1 MKRVATGVHEL
12 DLVLGGGLLA
22 GSLVVVGGAPGT
34 GKTILA
40 QQICFALATPE
51 HKAIYYTT
59 LIEPHTKLVGY
70 LEPFHFFDRSQLEER
85 VEFVHLGDIMLEK
98 RGPADDPLGAVLT
111 EIVRVCFEEKPA
123 VIVIDSA
130 KTLRDFVDPPALR
143 QVLYELSG
151 KVAHSDTVVILLGEY
166 SPAELGS
173 SPEFSL
179 ADGIVELAYESREPA
194 DRRWLRVRKLRG
206 AAPLGGKH
214 SFAIDEAGITV
225 YPRLETISLPP
236 EAQEP
241 VGDRIPSGIPKLDEL
256 MGGGIHDGAATAIV
270 GPSGTGKTGVAL
282 HFVVEGLSRGERC
295 LYVSFQ
301 ESESQLVEKAA
312 SFGWDLASPLESG
325 QLAIQHVPGEVID
338 LDRVG
343 AAMRAELAGGDVRRV
358 AVDSLGELVFA
369 ARELE
374 RLPAYSRALAGF
386 IRGGGAS
393 ALITS
398 DTPTTSTIV
407 DPLGGLSFLFQNI
420 VLIRYVEIESE
431 TRRAISIFK
440 MRGSD
445 HAKGLWECE
454 VGEHGLSINGPPL
467 SGIAGALGW
476 SALRGGPAQGEVG
489 GRSG

>member
-12 DLVLGGGLLA
+12 DLVLDGGLLP
-22 GSLVVVGGAPGT
+22 GSLVVVAGGPGT

-40 QQICFALATPE
+40 QQICFAVATPE
-51 HKAIYYTT
+51 HKAVYYTT
-59 LIEPHTKLVGY
+59 LIEPHTKLVEY
-70 LEPFHFFDRSQLEER
+70 MEPFDFFDRSSLEER
-85 VEFVHLGDIMLEK
+85 VSFIHLGDILIEEH
-98 RGPADDPLGAVLT
+98 GPDESPLGPLLT

-123 VIVIDSA
+123 IIVIDSA
-130 KTLRDFVDPPALR
+130 KSLRDFVDRPALR
-143 QVLYELSG
+143 EVLYDLAG
-151 KVAHSDTVVILLGEY
+151 KVAHSNTVVLLLGEY
-166 SPAELGS
+166 SPEELGN

-179 ADGIVELAYESREPA
+179 ADGIVELAYEAREPA

-214 SFAIDEAGITV
+214 SFAIGKAGITV
-225 YPRLETISLPP
+225 YPRLETIPLPSD
-236 EAQEP
+236 AQKP
-241 VGDRIPSGIPKLDEL
+241 VGGRIASGISKLDEL
-256 MGGGIHDGAATAIV
+256 MGGGIHHGEATAIV
-270 GPSGTGKTGVAL
+270 GPSGTGKTGIAL
-282 HFVVEGLSRGERC
+282 QFVVEGISEGERC

-312 SFGWDLASPLESG
+312 SFGWDIAAPLDSG
-325 QLAIQHVPGEVID
+325 LLTIQHVPGEAID

-343 AAMRAELAGGDVRRV
+343 AAMRAALVGGDVRRV

-369 ARELE
+369 AREVE
-374 RLPAYSRALAGF
+374 RLPAYARALAGF
-386 IRGGGAS
+386 IRSGGAS

-407 DPLGGLSFLFQNI
+407 DPLAGLSFLFHNI

-445 HAKGLWECE
+445 HAKGVWEYA
-454 VGEHGLSINGPPL
+454 VGEHGPSISAKPL
-467 SGIAGALGW
+467 KGVAAALGW
-476 SALRGGPAQGEVG
+476 SALHGGSAQGG
-489 GRSG
+489 GGASSG